1 MAVKHVILKS
11 GERLIANVQEMV
23 FEDKTVGYYLEKP
36 CVVNIDY
43 SKLKSGESNNK
54 KTSFDVSL
62 YPWIPFSKDTHIPTP
77 LDWVVTIVE
86 PVDMLLEMYKQN
98 VLESNSEWNSGMNH
112 SNVGDQNG

>member
-11 GERLIANVQEMV
+11 GERLIANVQEMI

-36 CVVNIDY
+36 CIVNVDQ
-43 SKLKSGESNNK
+43 SKLESEKS
-54 KTSFDVSL
+54 TTFDVSL
-62 YPWIPFSKDTHIPTP
+62 YPWIPFGKDTHIPTP

-98 VLESNSEWNSGMNH
+98 VLESNSKWNSGMNH
-112 SNVGDQNG
+112 SNEGDQNG